1 MLLTWGLSM
10 SYLWTVITDLAWP
23 ISLFIA
29 WIFGEIGFR
38 CVKIPHISV
47 YAMIGFIL
55 APTQIGLL
63 PKVETSSII
72 FLANIGFGLILF
84 ESGYRINLRWFFNNL
99 WILAT
104 SFAEATLT
112 FVFIYFVA
120 KYYGL
125 NQSTSLLLAAL
136 STATSPA
143 TIIRMIHEQHS
154 SGQVTERILH
164 LSVLNSIFAV
174 FLFKVIIGLVIFRNS
189 GDLWQAMSSSL
200 IVLLFS
206 TGLGMLFGVILPT
219 LLKNFK
225 NAYSDNT
232 LPFSIALILLVAITH
247 YFKLSPVLATL
258 TFGIVSRHGRIVF
271 NSSQRGFG
279 TIGDLLTVLLFV
291 FIAAKIDWHLV
302 KDGWVLGLSII
313 LVRQLAKVGGIGVF
327 AYFSGTSLKK
337 GLLTGVAMAP
347 ISVFVILILEQTRY
361 IGLNL
366 VETLAPLAMVA
377 ISLEVI
383 GPIMVQYS
391 FYFAKEIPATKER

>member
-1 MLLTWGLSM
+1 MPPF
-10 SYLWTVITDLAWP
+10 WTIITDLAWP
-23 ISLFIA
+23 IALVIA

-38 CVKIPHISV
+38 WAKLPHISV
-47 YAMIGFIL
+47 YAMIGFML

-63 PKVETSSII
+63 PKIENPSIL

-99 WILAT
+99 WILVT

-112 FVFIYFVA
+112 FVFIYLVA
-120 KYYGL
+120 IYYGL

-164 LSVLNSIFAV
+164 LSVLNCIFAV

-189 GDLWQAMSSSL
+189 GDLWQAISGSL
-200 IVLLFS
+200 IVLLLS
-206 TGLGMLFGVILPT
+206 TGLGMLFGVVLPT
-219 LLKNFK
+219 LLKTFK
-225 NAYSDNT
+225 STYSDNT
-232 LPFSIALILLVAITH
+232 LAFSIAIILLVAITH

-279 TIGDLLTVLLFV
+279 TLGDLLTVLLFV
-291 FIAAKIDWHLV
+291 FIAAKIDWELV
-302 KDGWVLGLSII
+302 KHGWVLGLAII
-313 LVRQLAKVGGIGVF
+313 LVRQVAKMGGISLF
-327 AYFSGTSLKK
+327 AYFSGISLKK

-347 ISVFVILILEQTRY
+347 ISVFVILILEQSRY

-377 ISLEVI
+377 FSLEII
-383 GPIMVQYS
+383 GPLMVQYS
-391 FYFAKEIPATKER
+391 FYFAKEIPTTKER

>member
-1 MLLTWGLSM
+1 MPHLGTI
-10 SYLWTVITDLAWP
+10 ITDLAWP
-23 ISLFIA
+23 IGLVIA

-38 CVKIPHISV
+38 WAKLPHISV

-55 APTQIGLL
+55 APTQMGLL
-63 PKVETSSII
+63 PKSETSSIL

-104 SFAEATLT
+104 SFAEAALT
-112 FVFIYFVA
+112 FVFVYLVTKYF
-120 KYYGL
+120 GL
-125 NQSTSLLLAAL
+125 NQSKSLLLAAL

-143 TIIRMIHEQHS
+143 TIIRIIHEQHS

-164 LSVLNSIFAV
+164 LSVLNCIFAV

-189 GDLWQAMSSSL
+189 GDLWDAISHSL
-200 IVLLFS
+200 IVLLIS
-206 TGLGMLFGVILPT
+206 TSLGILFGVVLPT
-219 LLKNFK
+219 LLKTFK
-225 NAYSDNT
+225 NTCSDNT
-232 LPFSIALILLVAITH
+232 LAFSIALILLVAITH

-279 TIGDLLTVLLFV
+279 TLGDLLTVLLFV
-291 FIAAKIDWHLV
+291 FIAAQIDWHLV
-302 KDGWVLGLSII
+302 VNGWALGLSII
-313 LVRQLAKVGGIGVF
+313 LVRQLAKIGGISLL
-327 AYFSGTSLKK
+327 AYYSGISLKK

-347 ISVFVILILEQTRY
+347 ISVFVILILEQIRY

-391 FYFAKEIPATKER
+391 FYFAKETPAAKER

>member
-1 MLLTWGLSM
+1 
-10 SYLWTVITDLAWP
+10 
-23 ISLFIA
+23 
-29 WIFGEIGFR
+29 
-38 CVKIPHISV
+38 
-47 YAMIGFIL
+47 AMIGFIL
-55 APTQIGLL
+55 APTQMGLL
-63 PKVETSSII
+63 PKSETSSIL

-104 SFAEATLT
+104 SFAEAALT
-112 FVFIYFVA
+112 FVFVYLVTKYF
-120 KYYGL
+120 GL
-125 NQSTSLLLAAL
+125 NQSISLLLAAL

-143 TIIRMIHEQHS
+143 TIIRIIHEQHS

-164 LSVLNSIFAV
+164 LSVLNCIFAV

-189 GDLWQAMSSSL
+189 GDLWDAISHSL
-200 IVLLFS
+200 IVLLIS
-206 TGLGMLFGVILPT
+206 TSLGILFGVVLPT
-219 LLKNFK
+219 LLKTFK
-225 NAYSDNT
+225 NTCSDNT
-232 LPFSIALILLVAITH
+232 LAFSIALILLVAITH

-279 TIGDLLTVLLFV
+279 TLGDLLTVLLFV
-291 FIAAKIDWHLV
+291 FIAAQIDWHLV
-302 KDGWVLGLSII
+302 VNGWALGLSII
-313 LVRQLAKVGGIGVF
+313 LVRQLAKIGGISLL
-327 AYFSGTSLKK
+327 AYYSGISLKK

-347 ISVFVILILEQTRY
+347 ISVFVILILEQIRY

-391 FYFAKEIPATKER
+391 FYFAKETPAAKER

>member
-1 MLLTWGLSM
+1 MPHLGTI
-10 SYLWTVITDLAWP
+10 ITDLAWP
-23 ISLFIA
+23 ISLVIA

-38 CVKIPHISV
+38 WAKLPHISV

-55 APTQIGLL
+55 APTQMGLL
-63 PKVETSSII
+63 PKSETSSIL

-99 WILAT
+99 WIFAT
-104 SFAEATLT
+104 SFAEAALT
-112 FVFIYFVA
+112 FVLVYLVTKYF
-120 KYYGL
+120 GL
-125 NQSTSLLLAAL
+125 NQSKSLLLAAL

-143 TIIRMIHEQHS
+143 TIIRIIHEQHS
-154 SGQVTERILH
+154 SGQVTERTLH
-164 LSVLNSIFAV
+164 LSVLNCIFAV

-189 GDLWQAMSSSL
+189 GDLWDAISQSL
-200 IVLLFS
+200 IVLLIS
-206 TGLGMLFGVILPT
+206 TSLGILFGVVLPT
-219 LLKNFK
+219 LLKTFK
-225 NAYSDNT
+225 NTCSDNT
-232 LPFSIALILLVAITH
+232 LAFSIALILLVAITH

-279 TIGDLLTVLLFV
+279 TLGDLLTVLLFV
-291 FIAAKIDWHLV
+291 FIAAQIDWHLV
-302 KDGWVLGLSII
+302 ANGWALGLSII
-313 LVRQLAKVGGIGVF
+313 LVRQLAKISGISLL
-327 AYFSGTSLKK
+327 AYYSGISLKK

-347 ISVFVILILEQTRY
+347 ISVFVILILEQIRY

-366 VETLAPLAMVA
+366 VETLAPLAVVA

-391 FYFAKEIPATKER
+391 FYFAKETPATKER

>member
-1 MLLTWGLSM
+1 MPHLGTI
-10 SYLWTVITDLAWP
+10 ITDLAWP
-23 ISLFIA
+23 IGLVIA

-38 CVKIPHISV
+38 WAKLPHISV

-55 APTQIGLL
+55 APTQMGLL
-63 PKVETSSII
+63 PKSETSSIL

-104 SFAEATLT
+104 SFAEAALT
-112 FVFIYFVA
+112 FVFVYLVTKYF
-120 KYYGL
+120 GL
-125 NQSTSLLLAAL
+125 NQSISLLLAAL

-143 TIIRMIHEQHS
+143 TIIRIIHEQHS

-164 LSVLNSIFAV
+164 LSVLNCIFAV

-189 GDLWQAMSSSL
+189 GDLWDAISHSL
-200 IVLLFS
+200 IVLLIS
-206 TGLGMLFGVILPT
+206 TSLGILFGVVLPT
-219 LLKNFK
+219 LLKTFK
-225 NAYSDNT
+225 NTCSDNT
-232 LPFSIALILLVAITH
+232 LAFSIALILLVAITH

-279 TIGDLLTVLLFV
+279 TLGDLLTVLLFV
-291 FIAAKIDWHLV
+291 FIAAQIDWHLV
-302 KDGWVLGLSII
+302 VNGWALGLSII
-313 LVRQLAKVGGIGVF
+313 LVRQLAKIGGISLL
-327 AYFSGTSLKK
+327 AYYSGISLKK

-347 ISVFVILILEQTRY
+347 ISVFVILILEQIRY

-391 FYFAKEIPATKER
+391 FYFAKETPAAKER